1 MEADA
6 EVQEEKIVKLNWSC
20 DQKRRWLLGQIRER
34 SAKAKASITM
44 SFKYSLLFLVFS
56 AIMIANPTPA
66 AREARRACRRGEATS
81 GVPFVPDALTLARR

>member
-44 SFKYSLLFLVFS
+44 SFKKKSNPVS
-56 AIMIANPTPA
+56 AIYVYTPLPSIAI
-66 AREARRACRRGEATS
+66 E
-81 GVPFVPDALTLARR
+81 L